1 LAVRVTTT
9 AYGRPALEALRAEVA
24 QVKGGDPMAPLT
36 VLVPNNIAGIVARRF
51 LARGPA
57 GTSAGNGIAGI
68 YFSTLPRLAEQ
79 IAAPTLT
86 AEGRRPA
93 TRPVTAAT
101 IRQRLEADPGIF
113 GPVAGHPSTSRAL
126 SRAMTALRD
135 VSGATLTTLESA
147 SGLVRDV
154 VRLHRETTAELQ
166 PQWYDATDLLRA
178 ATVIVAT
185 RPAATSELGP
195 VLLYLPQ
202 DLRHAETAFARSV
215 ADRTDLRVIA
225 GLTGNARA
233 DRGVFA
239 TLAALA
245 PELRPPTST
254 DEACAA
260 RVINASD
267 SDDEVRYV
275 VREVVQALHSV
286 PAHRIAVLYAARSPY
301 ARLLHEHLSSAGITT
316 NGPGVRPVN
325 ERAVSRL
332 VLGLLETGCSGFRRA
347 DVFRTLGEV
356 GARDFTGRRIGV
368 SRWERISREAGVVA
382 GDDWET
388 RLGTYLDA
396 QMATIDAEGR
406 SDEPFE
412 STIARAERNRDSAYA
427 LQDFVVELGEWFA
440 AIAEPDTWDD
450 LSSWARGLIHSLLP
464 PGDVVRMPLEEQ
476 YAASVIE
483 RTLSGLAALDG
494 TGSTPTIE
502 SLQEVLA
509 LELESA
515 LPRVGRFG
523 EGVLVAPV
531 THAIG
536 LDCDVVYLV
545 GLSEDLFPGRL
556 HDDCLLPERVR
567 ELTDGQLP
575 STRTRVDLTQR
586 SLLAAFACAGQ
597 VVASFPRGDLRR
609 HTERLPSRWLLPTL
623 RQLSGNATLAAT
635 EWKQTGGHW
644 SDERSAR
651 WLSTSPSYAGSL
663 QATDAPSTGQ
673 EWRVRDAWATTAP
686 APRDLDAAPRDLD
699 DDVLTAALA
708 MTQARESDGFTR
720 FDGNLAG
727 APGLPSFADGT
738 RKVSPTRLERYA
750 ICPHEYFVRRML
762 HVEPIQ
768 APEEQI
774 EISAMDIG
782 NLIHKSFD
790 ELISQCAVA
799 GELPGYGKPW
809 TGQQRQRLQEIGQA
823 KANEFEKAGLT
834 GHHTL
839 WTRTRDSLLKT
850 LDWMLTD
857 DEHWRAARD
866 ARVLTSELAFGLG
879 AHPEV
884 LIGVEGGEL
893 HFQGSADKVDEC
905 SNGTLLVTDLKT
917 GSAWRFAGLS
927 EDNPVEGGEKLQ
939 LPVYAHAAR
948 ARFGDAHTDVEAMYW
963 FVRKDRGKRIQ
974 VPLSDAV
981 ERTYAETVGLIARSM
996 ANGVFPPRAP
1006 AEPDFRWVACAYCNP
1021 DGLGHAEVRRRWE
1034 AMRLAPE
1041 LRDYTALVEPDALSA
1056 ELVEPRATATR
1067 DDGTSRRDGTT
1078 GHGGTWHD
1086 GTTGHGGTRH
1096 DGTAGGEA

>member
-1 LAVRVTTT
+1 M
-9 AYGRPALEALRAEVA
+9 A
-24 QVKGGDPMAPLT
+24 QVKGGDPMAPVT

-51 LARGPA
+51 LAGGPS
-57 GTSAGNGIAGI
+57 GTKEGNGIAGI
-68 YFSTLPRLAEQ
+68 FFSTLPRLAEQ
-79 IAAPTLT
+79 VAAPTLT

-101 IRQRLEADPGIF
+101 IRQRLDADPGIF
-113 GPVAGHPSTSRAL
+113 GPVAAHPSTSRAL
-126 SRAMTALRD
+126 GQAMTALRD
-135 VSGATLTTLESA
+135 VTEAALATLESA
-147 SGLVRDV
+147 SSLVRDV
-154 VRLHRETTAELQ
+154 VRLHRETAAELQ

-178 ATVIVAT
+178 ATVIVGTMPSAT
-185 RPAATSELGP
+185 TELGP

-202 DLRHAETAFARSV
+202 DLSHAETAFARSL
-215 ADRTDLRVIA
+215 ADRSDLRVIA

-233 DRGVFA
+233 DQGVVA
-239 TLAALA
+239 VLAALA
-245 PELRPPTST
+245 PQFQPPGTT

-356 GARDFTGRRIGV
+356 GARDFTGQRISV

-388 RLGTYLDA
+388 RLAAYLDT
-396 QMATIDAEGR
+396 QMATIDAER
-406 SDEPFE
+406 LSDEPFE

-440 AIAEPDTWDD
+440 AIADPDTWDD

-464 PGDVVRMPLEEQ
+464 PGDVARMPLEEQ

-494 TGSTPTIE
+494 TGSVPTIE
-502 SLQEVLA
+502 GLLDVLA

-523 EGVLVAPV
+523 EGVLVAPM

-536 LDCDVVYLV
+536 LDADVVYLV

-556 HDDCLLPERVR
+556 HDDSLLPERVR
-567 ELTDGQLP
+567 LLTDGQLP
-575 STRTRVDLTQR
+575 STRARVDLTQR
-586 SLLAAFACAGQ
+586 SLLAALTCAGQ

-623 RQLSGNATLAAT
+623 RRLSGHPTLAAT
-635 EWKQTGGHW
+635 EWKQADGH
-644 SDERSAR
+644 RSEQGSAH
-651 WLSTSPSYAGSL
+651 WLSTSASYAGSL
-663 QATDAPSTGQ
+663 QTTDAPSTGQ
-673 EWRVRDAWATTAP
+673 EWRMRDAWASTV
-686 APRDLDAAPRDLD
+686 AAPRDLD

-708 MTQARESDGFTR
+708 MRQARESDEFTR

-774 EISAMDIG
+774 EISPMDIG
-782 NLIHKSFD
+782 NLIHESFD
-790 ELISQCAVA
+790 ELISQCGGA

-809 TGQQRQRLQEIGQA
+809 TSQQRQRLQEIGRA
-823 KANEFEKAGLT
+823 KAEDYEKAGLT
-834 GHHTL
+834 GHHAL
-839 WTRTRDSLLKT
+839 WTRTRDSLLAT

-857 DEHWRAARD
+857 DEHWRARLD
-866 ARVLTSELAFGLG
+866 ARVLTSELAFGFG
-879 AHPEV
+879 GHPEV
-884 LIGVEGGEL
+884 LIGVDGGAL

-917 GSAWRFAGLS
+917 GSAWRFAKLS
-927 EDNPVEGGEKLQ
+927 EDNPVGGGEKLQ

-948 ARFGDAHTDVEAMYW
+948 ARFGDAHTEVRAMYW
-963 FVRKDRGKRIQ
+963 FVRKDRRRVE
-974 VPLSDAV
+974 VPLTDTV

-1006 AEPDFRWVACAYCNP
+1006 AEPDFRWVTCEYCNP
-1021 DGLGHAEVRRRWE
+1021 DGLGHADVRRRWE
-1034 AMRLAPE
+1034 AKRLAPE
-1041 LRDYTALVEPDALSA
+1041 LRDYTALVEPEAL
-1056 ELVEPRATATR
+1056 
-1067 DDGTSRRDGTT
+1067 
-1078 GHGGTWHD
+1078 
-1086 GTTGHGGTRH
+1086 
-1096 DGTAGGEA
+1096 AGGDA